1 MEKKKFDLYPPL
13 PPLSL
18 ISLSPRSPLSQPPL
32 MRKQYNFNTEHGR
45 QLGGEKADFPRSFI
59 EREFRTCPFHLF
71 LDLHLSLFL
80 HVRDILAHC
89 CSPIQKTKKGWGK
102 YHSITSDKRSC
113 HSILTLPSPCPL
125 CWNVLN
131 CWSISSFSA
140 LSCSTLRYKFV
151 I

>member
-1 MEKKKFDLYPPL
+1 MEIKFYLYPPL

-71 LDLHLSLFL
+71 LDLHLFLFL
-80 HVRDILAHC
+80 LVRDILAPC
-89 CSPIQKTKKGWGK
+89 CSPIQKTKKGGV
-102 YHSITSDKRSC
+102 SITVSTCYPTKD
-113 HSILTLPSPCPL
+113 HAPQFNFLPCPPL
-125 CWNVLN
+125 AHCAGMFLTVGQSQASQPL
-131 CWSISSFSA
+131 A
-140 LSCSTLRYKFV
+140 ARP
-151 I
+151 